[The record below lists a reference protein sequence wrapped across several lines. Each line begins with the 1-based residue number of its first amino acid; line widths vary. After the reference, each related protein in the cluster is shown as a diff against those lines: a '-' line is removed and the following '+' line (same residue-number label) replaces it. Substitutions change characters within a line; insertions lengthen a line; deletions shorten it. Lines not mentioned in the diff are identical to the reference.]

1 MKALKLE
8 FFCGCNDWIFKMSS
22 VIPIPAP
29 WWTICS
35 CEMKWNGKAD
45 LSVNGIKV
53 YEYKK
58 PNDETFHV

>member
-1 MKALKLE
+1 
-8 FFCGCNDWIFKMSS
+8 MSS